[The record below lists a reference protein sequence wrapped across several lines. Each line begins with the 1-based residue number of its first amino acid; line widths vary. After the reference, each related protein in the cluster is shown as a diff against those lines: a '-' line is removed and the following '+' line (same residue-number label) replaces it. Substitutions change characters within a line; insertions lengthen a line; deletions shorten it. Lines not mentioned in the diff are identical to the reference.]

1 MKNKNMK
8 IKYNKGGSV
17 SANKTIGDLD
27 LSMGAAGNQSYISSG
42 ATASL
47 KQGPFTMSHSEGLD
61 HYKNKYNSGKI
72 NYSNSSLGVD
82 TKAGRFGV
90 DKKGNASY
98 NYTTK
103 GGTQIS
109 ARGNKR
115 GGTLSI
121 FKEL

>member
-1 MKNKNMK
+1 MKV
-8 IKYNKGGSV
+8 KYSNGGGV
-17 SANKTIGDLD
+17 STHKRIGDLD
-27 LSMGAAGNQSYISSG
+27 ISVGASGNQKYMSSG
-42 ATASL
+42 ASASL
-47 KQGPFTMSHSEGLD
+47 KKGPFTVSHSEGLD

-72 NYSNSSLGVD
+72 NYSNSSIGVD
-82 TKAGRFGV
+82 TKAGRFGI

-103 GGTQIS
+103 GGTEIS

>member
-1 MKNKNMK
+1 MKNKSMRV
-8 IKYNKGGSV
+8 KYNGGGV
-17 SANKTIGDLD
+17 SAFKSIGDLNV
-27 LSMGAAGNQSYISSG
+27 SVGASGNQKYVSSG
-42 ATASL
+42 ASASL
-47 KQGPFTMSHSEGLD
+47 KKGPFTVSHHEGLD

-98 NYTTK
+98 SYTTK

-109 ARGNKR
+109 ARANKR
-115 GGTLSI
+115 GGNLSI